1 MKNMIKENADVLGLN
16 SVSLSISFT
25 TLHQTLQIILLLV
38 SIIYT
43 VDRFIYYRNKR
54 KNGKANK

>member
-1 MKNMIKENADVLGLN
+1 MKNIIKENADVLGLN

-25 TLHQTLQIILLLV
+25 ALHEMLQITLLVV

-43 VDRFIYYRNKR
+43 VDRFMYYRNKR

>member
-1 MKNMIKENADVLGLN
+1 MKNIIKENADVLGLN

>member
-16 SVSLSISFT
+16 SISLSISFT
-25 TLHQTLQIILLLV
+25 TLHQTLQITLLLV

-43 VDRFIYYRNKR
+43 VDRFMYYRNKR
-54 KNGKANK
+54 K

>member
-1 MKNMIKENADVLGLN
+1 MIKENADVLGLN

-25 TLHQTLQIILLLV
+25 TLHEVLQITLLVV

-43 VDRFIYYRNKR
+43 IDRFMYYRNKR
-54 KNGKANK
+54 NNGKGNK